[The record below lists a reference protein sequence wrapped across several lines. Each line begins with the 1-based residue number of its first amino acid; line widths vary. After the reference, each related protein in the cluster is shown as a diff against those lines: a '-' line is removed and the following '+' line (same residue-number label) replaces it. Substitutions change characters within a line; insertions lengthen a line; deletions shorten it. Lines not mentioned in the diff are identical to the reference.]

1 MRILKNKIH
10 SDSNTILKEKISIIK
25 EISSVIT
32 STSNLDS
39 ITNLILDLALSYT
52 KAGTGSILLLDK
64 HGDLIIN
71 AARGIDAEIMHTIR
85 VKVGDYI
92 CGKVALERAPL
103 LVKDINKSKQIN
115 EKQKEKYNTK
125 SFICCPILMKDKLLG
140 VINITNKISG
150 TPFIEDELDLIN
162 ILANQA
168 AIALEQTRLISELR
182 STASALDESNKELI
196 NTDRLRTEFIA
207 KIAHELRTPLNSLK
221 GALYYLKGKKPLE
234 IEREE
239 FIDILSDETENLIN
253 LLHGLFDF
261 YRLGNRETIQKKRVL
276 SLKDILDETI
286 ATRIVRDSLAI
297 KNTSIKI
304 IGSESIPD
312 IIGEKTSILHS
323 VINIIDGLAKYSKP
337 GHEMEIRVKSIKK
350 AVKINFLVKG
360 RKIPDDALPL
370 FFDDRSVWYG
380 INADKDKLKFYLA
393 KKTVDMHK
401 GTIDVVNTQRGLSI
415 QLTFPISQIEYRNA
429 VMNEMTDLLL
439 SFISESM
446 NLNRCSLMLLNSATN
461 KLTIRNAIGI
471 DEKIM
476 RETSVK
482 VGDSISGWVAAESKP
497 LFIKNIEKDPQIS
510 KKNRPQY
517 NTKSLLCLPIILNK
531 KTIGV
536 LNLTNKSDGAD
547 FNIQD
552 LYLAS
557 VITDRISHIIKKVQ
571 KIDMR
576 TNGFKTIV
584 KETEALLNAEKLYKK
599 KNGHVTDL
607 VFNIMQNMDKAEDET
622 KLAVYSSKLYDLGIT
637 QIDENIT
644 MKSTELSDIEKKII
658 KTHPFPGV
666 KLIDS
671 LEHDEKVKNIVLH
684 HHENYNGTGY
694 PSGLKGNKIPFISR
708 VLAVADSYTA
718 MVSDRPYRKALNK
731 KTAINQIKAG
741 SGMQFDPKVVE
752 AFTHVV

>member
-25 EISSVIT
+25 EISSAIT
-32 STSNLDS
+32 STSSLDS

-234 IEREE
+234 IEQEE

-276 SLKDILDETI
+276 SLKDILDEAI
-286 ATRIVRDSLAI
+286 ATRIVRDALAI
-297 KNTSIKI
+297 KNTSMKI

-323 VINIIDGLAKYSKP
+323 VINIIDGLSKYSKP

-360 RKIPDDALPL
+360 RKIPDTALPL
-370 FFDDRSVWYG
+370 FFDERSVWYG
-380 INADKDKLKFYLA
+380 IDADKDKLKFYLA
-393 KKTVDMHK
+393 KKTAEMHK

-415 QLTFPISQIEYRNA
+415 QLTFPMSQIEYRNA

-446 NLNRCSLMLLNSATN
+446 NLNRCSLMLPNSATN

-482 VGDSISGWVAAESKP
+482 IGDSISGWVAAESKP

-576 TNGFKTIV
+576 TNGFKAIV
-584 KETEALLNAEKLYKK
+584 TETEALLNAEKLYKK

>member
-1 MRILKNKIH
+1 
-10 SDSNTILKEKISIIK
+10 
-25 EISSVIT
+25 
-32 STSNLDS
+32 
-39 ITNLILDLALSYT
+39 
-52 KAGTGSILLLDK
+52 
-64 HGDLIIN
+64 
-71 AARGIDAEIMHTIR
+71 
-85 VKVGDYI
+85 
-92 CGKVALERAPL
+92 
-103 LVKDINKSKQIN
+103 
-115 EKQKEKYNTK
+115 
-125 SFICCPILMKDKLLG
+125 MKDKLLG

-234 IEREE
+234 IEQEE

-276 SLKDILDETI
+276 SLKDILDEAI
-286 ATRIVRDSLAI
+286 ATRIVRDALAI
-297 KNTSIKI
+297 KNTSMKI

>member
-1 MRILKNKIH
+1 MKNKIH
-10 SDSNTILKEKISIIK
+10 LDSNTIYKEKISIIK
-25 EISSVIT
+25 EISSAIT
-32 STSNLDS
+32 STSSLDS
-39 ITNLILDLALSYT
+39 ITNLILDLSLSYT
-52 KAGTGSILLLDK
+52 KAETGSILLLDSQ
-64 HGDLIIN
+64 GDLVIN
-71 AARGIDAEIMHTIR
+71 AARGIDTEIMQSIR

-92 CGKVALERAPL
+92 CGKVALDKTPL

-115 EKQKEKYNTK
+115 KKQNGKYNTK

-140 VINITNKISG
+140 VININNKISG
-150 TPFIEDELDLIN
+150 TPFTEDELDLIN

-168 AIALEQTRLISELR
+168 AIALEQARLISKLR

-196 NTDRLRTEFIA
+196 NTDRVRTEFIA

-234 IEREE
+234 IEQDE
-239 FIDILSDETENLIN
+239 FIDILSDETDNLIN
-253 LLHGLFDF
+253 HLHELFDF
-261 YRLGNRETIQKKRVL
+261 YRLDNRDIMHNKKVL
-276 SLKDILDETI
+276 SLKDILDEAV
-286 ATRIVRDSLAI
+286 ATRIVRDALAT
-297 KNTSIKI
+297 KNTSMKI
-304 IGSESIPD
+304 IDSESIPD

-337 GHEMEIRVKSIKK
+337 GREMEIRVKSIKK
-350 AVKINFLVKG
+350 AVKITFLVKG
-360 RKIPDDALPL
+360 GGIPDTALPL
-370 FFDDRSVWYG
+370 FFDERSAWYG
-380 INADKDKLKFYLA
+380 IDADKDKLKFFLA

-401 GTIDVVNTQRGLSI
+401 GTIDVVNTQMGLSI
-415 QLTFPISQIEYRNA
+415 QLTFPMSQIEYRNA
-429 VMNEMTDLLL
+429 IMNEMTDLFL
-439 SFISESM
+439 SFVSESM
-446 NLNRCSLMLLNSATN
+446 NLHRCSLMLINSATN
-461 KLTIRNAIGI
+461 TLTIRNAIGI

-497 LFIKNIEKDPQIS
+497 LFIKNIEKDSRIRE
-510 KKNRPQY
+510 KNRPQY

-536 LNLTNKSDGAD
+536 LNLTNKSDGTD
-547 FNIQD
+547 FNITD

-557 VITDRISHIIKKVQ
+557 VIADRLSQMIRKIQ

-584 KETEALLNAEKLYKK
+584 KEIEALLNAEKLYKK

-607 VFNIMQNMDKAEDET
+607 VFNIMQNMDKAENEI

-644 MKSTELSDIEKKII
+644 LKSTKLSDIEKKII

-671 LEHDEKVKNIVLH
+671 LEHDEKVKDIVLH
-684 HHENYNGTGY
+684 HHENYDGTGY
-694 PSGLKGNKIPFISR
+694 PSGLRGNKIPFISR

-718 MVSDRPYRKALNK
+718 MVSDRPYRKALSK
-731 KTAINQIKAG
+731 KIAINQIKTG

-752 AFTHVV
+752 AFTNVV